1 MKRILVLTTFNNH
14 YRFFHRL
21 AHPLKVLGYE
31 TNYLTNK
38 YSILKEANLNEDEI
52 FLIGNNNG
60 TNLNVNVDNSFEVAS
75 GVLSKPKAEKISSIV
90 SAHLEQLFEAQKFDY
105 IFLWGGVRLIEM
117 TAGVFAKLNNIR
129 TLYFELANF
138 PQKVFV
144 DPRGTNAKSLLA
156 ENSDILL
163 SLKYDVKEFRKWS
176 ENYIMKSLK
185 QHSVPQSKSA
195 ANVEYLKNI
204 YDVFGFQFKN
214 LPQTEPILTKEKL
227 VGKYLRK
234 ILKLDYD
241 NIDLV
246 NTKYLFFPMQ
256 VNKDAQLILN
266 SKVGNIDALK
276 IANKTAKEK
285 GLKLIVKPH
294 PGEVEFGFIKK
305 VNTLKEKLG
314 FAFVKNNTIE
324 LIKNAE
330 KVVTINSTVG
340 LQAKI
345 AGKKVTCL
353 GNAFYQDFDER
364 KLAAY
369 TQSYLIDADFWDE
382 GKISL
387 ESAEKILNRVEIN

>member
-21 AHPLKVLGYE
+21 AQPLKDLGFE
-31 TNYLTNK
+31 TDYLTNK
-38 YSILKEANLNEDEI
+38 YSICKEAILNEDEI
-52 FLIGNNNG
+52 FLLARING
-60 TNLNVNVDNSFEVAS
+60 TKLNVNVEKSFEVAA
-75 GVLSKPKAEKISSIV
+75 GVLSKLKAEKIVSSV
-90 SAHLEQLFEAQKFDY
+90 WTHLDRLFEAQKFEY

-117 TAGVFAKLNNIR
+117 TAGIFAEFNKIK

-138 PQKVFV
+138 PKKVFV
-144 DPRGTNAKSLLA
+144 DPKGTNAKSLLA
-156 ENSDILL
+156 ENADILL
-163 SLKYDVKEFRKWS
+163 SLQYNVEEYRKWS
-176 ENYIMKSLK
+176 ESYIAESLK
-185 QHSVPQSKSA
+185 QHAVPQSKSA
-195 ANVEYLKNI
+195 ANVEYLKNM
-204 YDVFGFQFKN
+204 YDVFGFRFKS
-214 LPQTEPILTKEKL
+214 LSQTEPILTKEKL
-227 VGKYLRK
+227 IGKYLRK

-241 NIDLV
+241 NVDLN
-246 NTKYLFFPMQ
+246 NTKYLFYPMQ

-276 IANKTAKEK
+276 IAHRTAKEK

-314 FAFVKNNTIE
+314 FAFVDNNTIE
-324 LIKNAE
+324 LVLNAE
-330 KVVTINSTVG
+330 EVLTINSTVG

-369 TQSYLIDADFWDE
+369 TQNYLINADFWNE
-382 GKISL
+382 ERI
-387 ESAEKILNRVEIN
+387 SAETAQKILTRAKIN

>member
-1 MKRILVLTTFNNH
+1 
-14 YRFFHRL
+14 
-21 AHPLKVLGYE
+21 
-31 TNYLTNK
+31 
-38 YSILKEANLNEDEI
+38 
-52 FLIGNNNG
+52 
-60 TNLNVNVDNSFEVAS
+60 
-75 GVLSKPKAEKISSIV
+75 
-90 SAHLEQLFEAQKFDY
+90 
-105 IFLWGGVRLIEM
+105 
-117 TAGVFAKLNNIR
+117 
-129 TLYFELANF
+129 
-138 PQKVFV
+138 
-144 DPRGTNAKSLLA
+144 
-156 ENSDILL
+156 
-163 SLKYDVKEFRKWS
+163 
-176 ENYIMKSLK
+176 LK